1 MTDSTADADL
11 AAALAALTEPHK
23 TGKVAAGQRR
33 YTYLML
39 PDLMGHARA
48 ILAQHAIAIHQT
60 AQTVDGRIQVETL
73 LRHHDGTVWFSG
85 PLTAAQPS
93 DPQQLGSLLTYL
105 RRYSAATFLGLSGD
119 DDDDGQAA
127 ARANPPQHRTPPSLT
142 ADIVR
147 DTAGGLTTID
157 ELRALWKAADN
168 AGVMD
173 DDLRGDLEHLAQQLA
188 SNIPP
193 PAQED
198 A

>member
-1 MTDSTADADL
+1 VTESTASADL

-23 TGKVAAGQRR
+23 SGKVAAGQRR

-39 PDLMGHARA
+39 PDLMGHART

-60 AQTVDGRIQVETL
+60 AQTIDGHIHVETL
-73 LRHHDGTVWFSG
+73 LRHHDGTMWASG
-85 PLTAAQPS
+85 PLTAPQPS

-127 ARANPPQHRTPPSLT
+127 ARANPPQRRTAPPLT
-142 ADIVR
+142 ADTVR
-147 DTAGGLTTID
+147 DTAGGLTTIG
-157 ELRALWKAADN
+157 ELRALWQAADN
-168 AGVMD
+168 AGVLD
-173 DDLRGDLEHLAQQLA
+173 DELRTDLETIAGQLA
-188 SNIPP
+188 SNVPP
-193 PAQED
+193 PAQDE